1 MIQLYHGTGARD
13 IDLLGPSMSKEDW
26 TTLRSSVSR
35 LLRARKQDLAA
46 KLLNEMPFEI
56 RDATNDFGDE
66 FSILYYKAP
75 LGKYVS
81 AEEVNRDSKSKLA
94 FRDIAKTMT
103 EVGPYIRFIAV
114 ELDTKTGPL
123 PVTSPSFEISSDA
136 VECALADAEQ
146 LIASRGAVSGVD
158 RVHTAFHGY
167 LKAVCQKNAIVVPE
181 DAGITSLF
189 KVLREHH
196 QDFAESGARA
206 SDTDRVV
213 RAMATILDALDPV
226 RNRASLA
233 HPNEAVL
240 DEPEAM
246 LVINSI
252 RTLLHYLN
260 AKLE

>member
-46 KLLNEMPFEI
+46 KLLNEIPFEI
-56 RDATNDFGDE
+56 RDATNCFGDE
-66 FSILYYKAP
+66 FSVLSYKAP
-75 LGKYVS
+75 LEKYVS
-81 AEEVNRDSKSKLA
+81 VEEVNRDSKSRLA
-94 FRDIAKTMT
+94 FRDIAETIA
-103 EVGPYIRFIAV
+103 EVGPYVRFIAV

-123 PVTSPSFEISSDA
+123 PVTSPSLEISSDS

-146 LIASRGAVSGVD
+146 LIASRRAVSGVD
-158 RVHTAFHGY
+158 RIHTAFHGY
-167 LKAVCQKNAIVVPE
+167 LRAVCDKQLINLPK
-181 DAGITSLF
+181 DAGLTHLF
-189 KVLREHH
+189 KALRENHPCFT
-196 QDFAESGARA
+196 QRGARA
-206 SDTDRVV
+206 SDTDRIV
-213 RAMATILDALDPV
+213 RAMATILDALDPI